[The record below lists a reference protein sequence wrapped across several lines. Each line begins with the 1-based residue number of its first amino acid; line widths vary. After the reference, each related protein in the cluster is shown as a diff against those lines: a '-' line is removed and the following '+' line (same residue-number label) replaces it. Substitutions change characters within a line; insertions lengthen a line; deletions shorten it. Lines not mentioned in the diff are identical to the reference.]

1 MKASASAVAVALVRA
16 AGAALALHWLD
27 LSTAHMEQSQAN
39 VRL

>member
-1 MKASASAVAVALVRA
+1 MKPFVSAAGVALVRA
-16 AGAALALHWLD
+16 VGAAFALHWLD